1 MINCLTFLLS
11 LKKPDTSFIAGNI
24 FSEEEI
30 KSMTPK
36 VEKYSLGEFPIYTSA
51 SSDQYIIYIYIFIFS
66 IINNG
71 DITLDSPIEQIEK
84 VVNIEN
90 DNSVVITAICHDV
103 LSYLKQVYLY
113 LLLYL

>member
-51 SSDQYIIYIYIFIFS
+51 SSDQYIIIYI
-66 IINNG
+66 
-71 DITLDSPIEQIEK
+71 
-84 VVNIEN
+84 
-90 DNSVVITAICHDV
+90 
-103 LSYLKQVYLY
+103 YLY
-113 LLLYL
+113 LVLLIMVI